1 MIRAASWYSV
11 HVSVVN
17 RATFYCATWVEI
29 DFDPGQNQFAPGSK
43 SISTRVARYMVAG
56 IVISLDFNQEQRE
69 EMTLACEQLN
79 EDISRVKYVVA
90 MKQQKRLDEA
100 VANNLAV
107 ARTFLGA
114 EKYRQYLRI
123 INEDFNASGLVHVLN
138 GTHGT
143 K

>member
-1 MIRAASWYSV
+1 MKKIYVTTLALTMGLTTISAIEANTTNTPMSNSVNYDYRMRIAPVSRA
-11 HVSVVN
+11 
-17 RATFYCATWVEI
+17 
-29 DFDPGQNQFAPGSK
+29 
-43 SISTRVARYMVAG
+43 
-56 IVISLDFNQEQRE
+56 LDFNQEQRE

-79 EDISRVKYVVA
+79 EDISRVKYVA
-90 MKQQKRLDEA
+90 AKKQQKRLDEA

-114 EKYRQYLRI
+114 EQYRQYLRI